1 MTFSRVALT
10 ALQLIL
16 VGVVGVV
23 AALAVAVPFGRFDG
37 MVAGLAFAWCTP
49 PATVLA
55 ALAYGGVHLIERIW
69 PRVAGRGGAG
79 VITRVRRA
87 LGAGG
92 GAPGAVGPASFHADV
107 VAPPLPPPSPVQL
120 GVAVAVPLAFLN
132 VPGWLAL
139 EFNVVSGLGGAVA
152 VFVVPGVV
160 CGALIG
166 LMVQRGRRAV
176 AR

>member
-1 MTFSRVALT
+1 MSIGRVALV
-10 ALQLIL
+10 ALQLVI

-23 AALAVAVPFGRFDG
+23 AALGVAIAIGRFDA
-37 MVAGLAFAWCTP
+37 MVATFAFAWCTP
-49 PATVLA
+49 PAVALA
-55 ALAYGGVHLIERIW
+55 ALAWGGVHLVERLW
-69 PRVAGRGGAG
+69 RRLPGQSGLDVA
-79 VITRVRRA
+79 TRVRR
-87 LGAGG
+87 LLVGG
-92 GAPGAVGPASFHADV
+92 RGAPGAVGPASFHADV
-107 VAPPLPPPSPVQL
+107 VAPPLPPPSPVLL

-166 LMVQRGRRAV
+166 QIVQRARRAP
-176 AR
+176 R

>member
-1 MTFSRVALT
+1 MSIGRIALV
-10 ALQLIL
+10 ALQLVV

-23 AALAVAVPFGRFDG
+23 AALGVAITVGRFDA
-37 MVAGLAFAWCTP
+37 MVATFAFARCTP
-49 PATVLA
+49 PAVALA
-55 ALAYGGVHLIERIW
+55 ALSFGGVHLVERLW

-79 VITRVRRA
+79 LVVRVHRA
-87 LGAGG
+87 LGAGRG
-92 GAPGAVGPASFHADV
+92 LPGAVGPASFHADV
-107 VAPPLPPPSPVQL
+107 VAPPLPPPSPALL

-132 VPGWLAL
+132 VPGWFAL

-166 LMVQRGRRAV
+166 QMVQRARRAP
-176 AR
+176 R